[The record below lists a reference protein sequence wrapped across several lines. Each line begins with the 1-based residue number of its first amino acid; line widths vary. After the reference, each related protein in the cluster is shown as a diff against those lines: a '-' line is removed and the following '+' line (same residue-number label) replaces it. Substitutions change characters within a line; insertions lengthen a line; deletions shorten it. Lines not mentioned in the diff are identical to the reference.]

1 MIERIVLKERQL
13 AEYEK
18 LMKEKEREEARRTL
32 AGVRSKGQ
40 DMLAYQKELDR
51 LIEIERMKKEKK
63 QQEEWDKREKARINL
78 LYQVYDDRNRK
89 VKEHKAEK

>member
-1 MIERIVLKERQL
+1 MIERIVQKERQL

-40 DMLAYQKELDR
+40 DMLAYEKELDR
-51 LIEIERMKKEKK
+51 LIELERLKKERK
-63 QQEEWDKREKARINL
+63 QQEDW
-78 LYQVYDDRNRK
+78 
-89 VKEHKAEK
+89 